1 MDAMTLRRT
10 MAYEITATIV
20 GLLLISGAS
29 LWGLNALHQDFDS
42 SIAGYQELRQVY
54 EVSSHVA
61 TARTLLTLARADDAK
76 AHAQIQAA
84 VDKYDLYSPPTAER
98 PATTGRKAHLRLAV
112 RNALADALRI
122 QDTAARVDSL
132 NRVLAQVA
140 NLVNEIRRQIERAQQ
155 AADANRRTATILMSV
170 LSAVVVVGAVI
181 VGVWQYRSVIRPLH
195 RLGHAA
201 RTIAAGRFAD
211 RVPAEGHAEFA
222 ELADDFNRMA
232 AELDGLY
239 RQLEEKVAIK
249 SKELARSERLAS
261 VGYLAAGVAHEINNP
276 IGIIAGHAELMLGKL
291 ANEERSD
298 GEVEGALRVIC
309 DEAFRCKDI
318 VGKLLSLARPGDE
331 GRRRISLAELAE
343 NVVGMVGGL
352 GEHRAKRV
360 TLRINKDHP
369 LDVIASEA
377 EMKQVLLNL
386 VINAL
391 DAVAATGG
399 EVWVEVNNAD
409 GFVELA
415 VTDNGRGMTADVLD
429 RVFEPFF
436 TAKRGRGE
444 PGMGLGLSI
453 SHAIVRSHRGTIRAD
468 SHGPGKGS
476 RFVVRLPAAEGAGT
490 Q

>member
-1 MDAMTLRRT
+1 MTLRRT
-10 MAYEITATIV
+10 MALEIGATIV
-20 GLLLISGAS
+20 GLLLVSGAS
-29 LWGLNALHQDFDS
+29 LWGLNALHEDFDS

-54 EVSSHVA
+54 EVGSHVA
-61 TARTLLTLARADDAK
+61 TAKTLLTLQKPEEGRAEAE
-76 AHAQIQAA
+76 IRTA
-84 VDKYDLYSPPTAER
+84 VDMYDLYRPPSGEA
-98 PATTGRKAHLRLAV
+98 AGLRGAV
-112 RNALADALRI
+112 REGLREALWVSGRE
-122 QDTAARVDSL
+122 QRVAAL

-140 NLVNEIRRQIERAQQ
+140 NLASEIRRGIERTQHK
-155 AADANRRTATILMSV
+155 ADRNRRTAVMLMSA
-170 LSAVVVVGAVI
+170 LSAVVVVGAVM
-181 VGVWQYRSVIRPLH
+181 VGIWQYRSVMRPLN
-195 RLGHAA
+195 RLGQAA

-211 RVPAEGHAEFA
+211 RIPAEGHAEFA

-276 IGIIAGHAELMLGKL
+276 IGIIAGHAELMLRKL
-291 ANEERSD
+291 ANEEPSD
-298 GEVEGALRVIC
+298 GQVQGALRVIC

-331 GRRRISLAELAE
+331 GRTRISLAELAE
-343 NVVGMVGGL
+343 TIVGMVGGL
-352 GEHRAKRV
+352 SEHRAKRV

-391 DAVAATGG
+391 DAVPATGG
-399 EVWVEVNNAD
+399 EVCVEVNNAD

-415 VTDNGRGMTADVLD
+415 VTDNGRGMTADVLE

-453 SHAIVRSHRGTIRAD
+453 THAIVRSHRGTIRAD